1 MHTLYLIRHAKSDW
15 SNRSLPDERRPLN
28 RRGRRDARQ
37 LAAHLQRARIEPDL
51 ILCSTAERTRETLQL
66 LLTALNSPDVQ
77 LERELYGAS
86 VQILLDRLHNVAQN
100 VTSVMLIGHNPGLQ
114 ELAIA
119 LTAPG
124 TKRTLVEL
132 KFPTAA
138 LATIALPTTSWTNL
152 HEGDAHLTEYVTPKQ
167 LRT

>member
-1 MHTLYLIRHAKSDW
+1 MHAS
-15 SNRSLPDERRPLN
+15 SLHISSEAASSPLVV
-28 RRGRRDARQ
+28 
-37 LAAHLQRARIEPDL
+37 
-51 ILCSTAERTRETLQL
+51 LCSTAQRTRETLQL
-66 LLTALNSPDVQ
+66 LLTALNSPDVR

-86 VQILLDRLHNVAQN
+86 VKVLLDRLHDVTEN

-124 TKRTLVEL
+124 RKRTLLES

-138 LATIALPTTSWTNL
+138 LATIALPTTGWAKL

-167 LRT
+167 LRNIGDSAQLRHSERNGVWRAQRTQ